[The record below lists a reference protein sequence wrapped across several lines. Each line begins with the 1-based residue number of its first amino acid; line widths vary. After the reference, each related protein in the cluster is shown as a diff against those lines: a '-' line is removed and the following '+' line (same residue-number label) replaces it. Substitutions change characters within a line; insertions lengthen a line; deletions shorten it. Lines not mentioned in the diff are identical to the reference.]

1 MLGAGV
7 LEAGPSTWSRVL
19 CGMLARLRSEAQ
31 LPPLLYRVPSGFE
44 DPPGSQEPPGK
55 RYV

>member
-1 MLGAGV
+1 M
-7 LEAGPSTWSRVL
+7 LEAGPSTRSRVL
-19 CGMLARLRSEAQ
+19 CGMLARFRSEAQ
-31 LPPLLYRVPSGFE
+31 VPPLLYRVPSGFE